1 VIPTVFGTVS
11 DQRSVRRTHPR
22 GVSNIRPSQF
32 VQRPLGSPRPMIVA
46 SPCPDWPTVRCCDSV
61 PIRPILPIRPRRG
74 CLTLC
79 WKHSGIHLSRNRP
92 PQDRP
97 PCPRFSGDHRGSS
110 GKLQGRTDASR
121 PREGSEICFRNSD
134 PHGAG
139 SPSPA
144 SPRPY
149 RYNATCNCRYTSH
162 ASRPADGMRP
172 KNLTRPWP
180 NRSNRPA
187 HFRYPL
193 TPNPWTWPASRN
205 GVFVYSSQIRTCLSP
220 CRG

>member
-32 VQRPLGSPRPMIVA
+32 VQRPLGSPRPMVAA
-46 SPCPDWPTVRCCDSV
+46 SPCPDWPIVRYCDSV

-97 PCPRFSGDHRGSS
+97 PCPRFSGDHHGRAGNCKDVLTRVGPVRG
-110 GKLQGRTDASR
+110 RRFASET
-121 PREGSEICFRNSD
+121 PTLTG
-134 PHGAG
+134 
-139 SPSPA
+139 PA
-144 SPRPY
+144 RLHPPRPGLTGIT
-149 RYNATCNCRYTSH
+149 RRATVGILHTPVG
-162 ASRPADGMRP
+162 RPTGCDPR
-172 KNLTRPWP
+172 
-180 NRSNRPA
+180 
-187 HFRYPL
+187 
-193 TPNPWTWPASRN
+193 
-205 GVFVYSSQIRTCLSP
+205 ISP
-220 CRG
+220 DHGQTVQTDPPISATH